1 MHCNILDPRGNIL
14 KFSVLTLGLVGCEKT
29 KWEVPD
35 ENSVKSQGGEEFLE
49 YGGKKEFINI
59 SRVLYNFQN
68 LNRKQSEDIEA
79 LEERKSEVRGSV
91 VGGKAVQL
99 SFPFEIEL
107 PEWLPSSFLA
117 YLGSN

>member
-1 MHCNILDPRGNIL
+1 
-14 KFSVLTLGLVGCEKT
+14 VLTLGLIGCEKT

-59 SRVLYNFQN
+59 SRVLHNFQTSF
-68 LNRKQSEDIEA
+68 NRKQSEDLSMSS
-79 LEERKSEVRGSV
+79 LEEKKGE
-91 VGGKAVQL
+91 GGPPLRDSIMSAKAVQL
-99 SFPFEIEL
+99 SFPFKIEL